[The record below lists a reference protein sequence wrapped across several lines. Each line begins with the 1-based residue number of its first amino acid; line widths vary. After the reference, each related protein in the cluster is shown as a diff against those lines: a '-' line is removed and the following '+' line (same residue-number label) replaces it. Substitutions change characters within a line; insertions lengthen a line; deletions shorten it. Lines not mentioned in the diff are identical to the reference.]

1 MSAEH
6 TAHSRKPS
14 NIIVEFDIGTS
25 FENLAQAGL
34 LSNDPLATFASI
46 SALCALVSRRT
57 QIELDPETGF
67 VYWVAY
73 DNRHDGWE
81 IHKRELTGLA
91 SKESKSG
98 DVPFE
103 LTEDD
108 VEGLFVS
115 CVGIIVLT

>member
-57 QIELDPETGF
+57 QIELDPGQASFIGLLTTIGMM
-67 VYWVAY
+67 
-73 DNRHDGWE
+73 DGRF
-81 IHKRELTGLA
+81 I
-91 SKESKSG
+91 KEN
-98 DVPFE
+98 
-103 LTEDD
+103 
-108 VEGLFVS
+108 
-115 CVGIIVLT
+115 

>member
-1 MSAEH
+1 MM
-6 TAHSRKPS
+6 
-14 NIIVEFDIGTS
+14 
-25 FENLAQAGL
+25 
-34 LSNDPLATFASI
+34 
-46 SALCALVSRRT
+46 
-57 QIELDPETGF
+57 
-67 VYWVAY
+67 
-73 DNRHDGWE
+73 DGRF
-81 IHKRELTGLA
+81 IKRELTGLA